1 MSKTSA
7 LFFIFFGVVLL
18 TNSCSFKYATMSE
31 NKTHALRL
39 KPGDDLLKSMLD
51 FAKQKGIKAGWVSTV
66 VGSLTRYQLRMA
78 NQSSPTVGEGFFEIV
93 SVTGTFAENGAH
105 LHISISDGTGK
116 TIGGH
121 LLEGCTIYTTA
132 EIVLQSTSDYKFIR
146 ENDGTTPYKE
156 LQISRTAK

>member
-1 MSKTSA
+1 MP
-7 LFFIFFGVVLL
+7 V
-18 TNSCSFKYATMSE
+18 

-39 KPGDDLLKSMLD
+39 KPGDDLLKSMLA
-51 FAKQKGIKAGWVSTV
+51 FAQQEGIKSGWVSTV

-93 SVTGTFAENGAH
+93 SLVGTFAENGAH
-105 LHISISDGTGK
+105 LHLSISDSTGK

-132 EIVLQSTSDYKFIR
+132 EIIFQSTTDYRFIR
-146 ENDGTTPYKE
+146 EQDGTTPYKE
-156 LQISRTAK
+156 LQISRNAK